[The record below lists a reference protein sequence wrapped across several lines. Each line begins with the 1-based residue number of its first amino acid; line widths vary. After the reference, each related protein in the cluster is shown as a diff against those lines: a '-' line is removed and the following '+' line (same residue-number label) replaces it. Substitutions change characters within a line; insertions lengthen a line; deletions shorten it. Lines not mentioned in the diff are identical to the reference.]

1 MEPRISFVTLGISDL
16 ERSVKFYR
24 DGLGFPLSSASKD
37 DVAFFKTGGCLMRP
51 GQPSEPGSRPRAST

>member
-24 DGLGFPLSSASKD
+24 DGLGFPLSSASKG
-37 DVAFFKTGGCLMRP
+37 DVGFFRTGGIVLALY
-51 GQPSEPGSRPRAST
+51 PREDQDDFGVEIA